1 MKPHKFLLLAAA
13 AAVVAERAEPTAH
26 FILLATQRTG
36 STWVMS
42 ELSKHSSCIATGTEL
57 FLDHKGF
64 TWTESSRVRCLKT
77 LYGSDVDKKQK
88 PHKCSP
94 KFKQFRSEV
103 RAFAAR
109 QNRSSLPAVVGWKY
123 LLNAGVPKHKSNIGG
138 MMRDWPWLKRMWK
151 HRGVKVLFLRRR
163 NHLATVVSRAS
174 NFHSHNPH
182 PSAEEL
188 KRVAQKKVKLETSGR
203 WEKLRQLKNV
213 KNAYSELGHLRDKA
227 RAAGLETRM
236 VTYEDLAAN
245 ATAFAQL
252 ANWLQGGGSKCPSA
266 ALDSSREVDGPGAR
280 AVLKIHS
287 KRLNETVLNWNVV
300 VKTLTGTEFERFL
313 HDDA

>member
-1 MKPHKFLLLAAA
+1 MGH
-13 AAVVAERAEPTAH
+13 ERAFEA
-26 FILLATQRTG
+26 L
-36 STWVMS
+36 
-42 ELSKHSSCIATGTEL
+42 
-57 FLDHKGF
+57 
-64 TWTESSRVRCLKT
+64 
-77 LYGSDVDKKQK
+77 
-88 PHKCSP
+88 
-94 KFKQFRSEV
+94 
-103 RAFAAR
+103 
-109 QNRSSLPAVVGWKY
+109 VV
-123 LLNAGVPKHKSNIGG
+123 
-138 MMRDWPWLKRMWK
+138 
-151 HRGVKVLFLRRR
+151 HRHG
-163 NHLATVVSRAS
+163 
-174 NFHSHNPH
+174 HSHNPH

-203 WEKLRQLKNV
+203 WEMLRQLKNV

-236 VTYEDLAAN
+236 VTYEDLSAN

>member
-1 MKPHKFLLLAAA
+1 MTFTQILLLAAA
-13 AAVVAERAEPTAH
+13 AAVVGERAEPTAH

-103 RAFAAR
+103 RA
-109 QNRSSLPAVVGWKY
+109 L
-123 LLNAGVPKHKSNIGG
+123 
-138 MMRDWPWLKRMWK
+138 
-151 HRGVKVLFLRRR
+151 
-163 NHLATVVSRAS
+163 
-174 NFHSHNPH
+174 
-182 PSAEEL
+182 
-188 KRVAQKKVKLETSGR
+188 QKKVKLETSGR
-203 WEKLRQLKNV
+203 WEMLRQLKNV

-236 VTYEDLAAN
+236 VTYEDLSAN

-266 ALDSSREVDGPGAR
+266 LDTSREVDGPGAR